1 MAYWESFLLN
11 ELIKVESPQIV
22 QYWAGPLGK
31 THDFESE
38 FMNLEV
44 KTTTKQPASVQ
55 ISLIKQVAPMEG
67 NKELHLVVV
76 GLEKGEEISLVSI
89 IEDIRKALSDTTY
102 LTNFEHILMKSG
114 YRNQDKVFYSK
125 TYSISFVQ
133 SHKIMEDSPV
143 LNPRIIGEIPST
155 VTNIRY
161 TLEVHGMDMED
172 LSEEIWE
179 SFASKMG
186 E

>member
-1 MAYWESFLLN
+1 MAGLRKINWMQQRGLLGELFVLN

-38 FMNLEV
+38 FMNL
-44 KTTTKQPASVQ
+44 KLKQQQNKPASVQ

-143 LNPRIIGEIPST
+143 LNPRIIGRSQALLD
-155 VTNIRY
+155 IRY
-161 TLEVHGMDMED
+161 TLEVHGMD
-172 LSEEIWE
+172 WR
-179 SFASKMG
+179 FV
-186 E
+186 